1 MMSAREE
8 RSFRERKGLFAMKRF
23 ILALAFAVVAI
34 GGTTACPTPVQA
46 QEILLEGPLAGA
58 PAVRKVTQYR
68 KMRFSVG
75 PQIAYT
81 FLAPYMHVMLVGG
94 RAEFNITDWLGVGL
108 VGYYAFNFSNNLTD
122 YISTSHNAA
131 GGETIP
137 TDSNWP
143 SYTGAANFED
153 QVALMKG
160 MYLAQ
165 VNFIPFRGKMS
176 MFNKVFVAIDGAIF
190 LGGGVVQFEEREA
203 CDGSQNEDGSFNDG
217 CGDYDQFKESRPPD
231 TDLIAPTRVTQFGG
245 AFTWG
250 VGVMAYVNDW
260 FALNLEFRM
269 TPFKWNAGGTDE
281 AGQSASMFEYSEY
294 PVGSDN
300 PGDAYWRTASKG
312 SGDYPDGK
320 IGDEDRTWNLNMNIA
335 LGFIF
340 YFPLKPR
347 IED

>member
-1 MMSAREE
+1 
-8 RSFRERKGLFAMKRF
+8 MKRF
-23 ILALAFAVVAI
+23 ILALAFAVAAI
-34 GGTTACPTPVQA
+34 GGTTALPTPVQA

-58 PAVRKVTQYR
+58 PAVRKVKQFR
-68 KMRFSVG
+68 KLRFSVG

-81 FLAPYMHVMLVGG
+81 FLSSYMHVMLVGG

-108 VGYYAFNFSNNLTD
+108 VGYGAVNFPNKLTNYLSD
-122 YISTSHNAA
+122 SVNAA
-131 GGETIP
+131 GGDTIP

-143 SYTGAANFED
+143 SYTGADNFED

-190 LGGGVVQFEEREA
+190 IGGGIVHFEEREA
-203 CDGSQNEDGSFNDG
+203 CDGSQKKNGHFNDG
-217 CGDYDQFKESRPPD
+217 CGNYDYDPNDPEDELGFKETGN
-231 TDLIAPTRVTQFGG
+231 TDFIAPTRVDQITG

-250 VGVMAYVNDW
+250 IGVMAYFNDW
-260 FALNLEFRM
+260 FAVNLEFRM

-281 AGQSASMFEYSEY
+281 AGQSASLFDYSEY

-300 PGDAYWRTASKG
+300 AGDAYWRTVSKG

-320 IGDEDRTWNLNMNIA
+320 ISDADRTWNLNMNIA